1 MKNAR
6 GLPLN
11 KKLRNKV
18 IKDIYALLAELEIE
32 SKRIGKEL

>member
-1 MKNAR
+1 MKNKR

-11 KKLRNKV
+11 KKLRNKA
-18 IKDIYALLAELEIE
+18 IKDIYALLAEIEIE